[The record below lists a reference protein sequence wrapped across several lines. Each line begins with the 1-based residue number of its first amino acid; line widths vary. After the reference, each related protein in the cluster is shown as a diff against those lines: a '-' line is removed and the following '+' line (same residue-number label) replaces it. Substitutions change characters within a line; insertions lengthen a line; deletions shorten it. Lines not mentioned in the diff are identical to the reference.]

1 MLSTGGQPDGGRGEP
16 HGDVA
21 VTLSCCLRL
30 SEVRGRPYPE
40 GVGAEWVVRGFD
52 RLGDLDAVRGCA
64 AEVLAALDAG
74 VL

>member
-1 MLSTGGQPDGGRGEP
+1 M
-16 HGDVA
+16 
-21 VTLSCCLRL
+21 TLSCCLRL
-30 SEVRGRPYPE
+30 SEVRGWPYPE
-40 GVGAEWVVRGFD
+40 GVGAEWVVRGLD